1 MMLTARF
8 YTIYDV
14 QMSAATNLPD
24 NSMGRSAS
32 PEPGPS
38 ALVRVVIA
46 ISAIVLRI
54 ERLIIIL
61 LMALLL
67 GLILL
72 NVVTRYAGS
81 SLYWVD
87 ESAVFS
93 VVWLAFIGGSAMTRL
108 RLDFAMTLLT
118 DKLSPL
124 WARRAKVAAGG
135 CVVGFAV
142 ALAAMCVLWLDPI
155 GIAQAGFDAKKLAA
169 ASFNFVYTERTQT
182 LNWPT
187 WVLYLVVP
195 IFSVTLFFHALANV
209 LEDLRLA
216 PAARFPGFKIGNS
229 QGIN

>member
-1 MMLTARF
+1 
-8 YTIYDV
+8 
-14 QMSAATNLPD
+14 MSAATNPLD
-24 NSMGRSAS
+24 DSRGHSAG
-32 PEPGPS
+32 PESGS
-38 ALVRVVIA
+38 SLLVRAVIA
-46 ISAIVLRI
+46 ISAVVLRI

-118 DKLSPL
+118 DKLSPQ
-124 WARRAKVAAGG
+124 WARRAKVAAGAS
-135 CVVGFAV
+135 VVGFAT

-182 LNWPT
+182 LNWPS

-195 IFSVTLFFHALANV
+195 LFSITLFFHALANV
-209 LEDLRLA
+209 LEDLCLA
-216 PAARFPGFKIGNS
+216 PASRFPGFKIGDS